1 MTDYLVCF
9 HVTLA
14 AGRDEGRIPD
24 EGMTYKPP
32 VW

>member
-1 MTDYLVCF
+1 MTDYSVCF

-14 AGRDEGRIPD
+14 AGRDEFRIPD
-24 EGMTYKPP
+24 EGMTYKTP